1 LIGEPKFSIL
11 HPLLRISLF
20 NVRDGKKEKKK
31 PSFLSLKIASF
42 LSLKIGR
49 E

>member
-1 LIGEPKFSIL
+1 LIGDPKFSIL

-20 NVRDGKKEKKK
+20 NVRDGKKGRRK
-31 PSFLSLKIASF
+31 PSFLSLR
-42 LSLKIGR
+42 IGG